1 MFQKNEPINP
11 IRQGMQSI
19 NLGLWGFGFA
29 LITFATLLFL
39 FPALIGYIFAT
50 LILFIGVTVLYLGF
64 RFWQFKNRMKEWE
77 VENIPTVANIKTE
90 GPHFSHR
97 RVTIVMR

>member
-1 MFQKNEPINP
+1 MFQKNNSANP
-11 IRQGMQSI
+11 ILQGIQSV
-19 NLGLWGFGFA
+19 NLGIWGFGFA

-50 LILFIGVTVLYLGF
+50 LIFFIGVTVLYLGF
-64 RFWQFKNRMKEWE
+64 RFWQFKNHLKEWE
-77 VENIPTVANIKTE
+77 VKNIPTITKIKTD
-90 GPHFSHR
+90 GPNFSHR